1 MYVKYVLIK
10 RKVLWSFSRWAPF
23 ERLLI
28 APKLDKIRTANKQIY
43 ICWAAAVAIA
53 MVAKTEKFP
62 KVQRIGQWQ
71 MKNAAK
77 VPIPLTHVRI
87 PHISAQKPSVSGR

>member
-1 MYVKYVLIK
+1 
-10 RKVLWSFSRWAPF
+10 
-23 ERLLI
+23 
-28 APKLDKIRTANKQIY
+28 
-43 ICWAAAVAIA
+43 VAIA